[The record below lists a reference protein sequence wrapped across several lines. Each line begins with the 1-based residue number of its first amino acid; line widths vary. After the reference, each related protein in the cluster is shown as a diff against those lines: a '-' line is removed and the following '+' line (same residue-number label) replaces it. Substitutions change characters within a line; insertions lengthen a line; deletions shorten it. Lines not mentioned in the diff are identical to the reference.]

1 MKNKG
6 LVIKAKI
13 SMRNKKMDDINKVL
27 EGINA
32 RSAELLSA
40 IEASET
46 EEDLVVLESQVEEV
60 QKELDQR
67 SSEKEALEIEIEE
80 LNEEL
85 RTIEGK
91 ELSMKKI
98 ATNKLMRLQKLENC

>member
-1 MKNKG
+1 
-6 LVIKAKI
+6 
-13 SMRNKKMDDINKVL
+13 MDDINKVL

-32 RSAELLSA
+32 RSEELLSA

-46 EEDLVVLESQVEEV
+46 DEDLTALESQSRRSS
-60 QKELDQR
+60 KELDQR

-85 RTIEGK
+85 RTIRRERVRYEK
-91 ELSMKKI
+91 NRNK
-98 ATNKLMRLQKLENC
+98 TN

>member
-1 MKNKG
+1 MKNRG

-46 EEDLVVLESQVEEV
+46 EEDLEVLESQVE
-60 QKELDQR
+60 
-67 SSEKEALEIEIEE
+67 
-80 LNEEL
+80 
-85 RTIEGK
+85 
-91 ELSMKKI
+91 
-98 ATNKLMRLQKLENC
+98 